1 MILFHL
7 LAALVI
13 SQRARQLA
21 WIIIRRHHVIE
32 IGSGVISVCVVC
44 YGLYGLSSAVIS
56 WLEQPSAPV
65 VAHHEDTPRVKPT
78 IPEPLAPSA
87 ETSASTKPRGQLP
100 WDQPLNDI
108 QDALQGPT
116 AATLTLVGFMMS
128 FAVLV
133 FGGELGFL
141 ARTLVY
147 TVMVMSILAAG
158 TGLLPALGLA
168 PTSAEPA
175 ANSSPSGP
183 TRSTGGCVPIPP
195 IHGCF

>member
-1 MILFHL
+1 MILFHIL
-7 LAALVI
+7 VALVI

-32 IGSGVISVCVVC
+32 IGGGVISVCVVC

-56 WLEQPSAPV
+56 WLEQPPAPV
-65 VAHHEDTPRVKPT
+65 VAHHEDTPQVKPT

-116 AATLTLVGFMMS
+116 AATFTLVGFMMS

-133 FGGELGFL
+133 FGGELSPF
-141 ARTLVY
+141 ARPLVY
-147 TVMVMSILAAG
+147 LVMAMSMLVG
-158 TGLLPALGLA
+158 GVGLLGALGIA
-168 PTSAEPA
+168 
-175 ANSSPSGP
+175 GP
-183 TRSTGGCVPIPP
+183 
-195 IHGCF
+195 